1 MKTPIILTS
10 CGFLLMVSCE
20 TTNGPGSGADFDPL
34 QTPGAR
40 LPQQSHGGPGAIR
53 PGQFV
58 VATIDNTAFYNQRPG
73 AEAEADQLLNRGT
86 SMKVISTS
94 GSFFR
99 VELDSG
105 EVGFVPRV
113 MVQDPSAMADDDAGA
128 EFEIYPAGFE
138 EDPTTP
144 LPDEPT
150 DDSISPVDDTIPPVI
165 EPTPAIEPE
174 PEPEHVP
181 LPDI

>member
-1 MKTPIILTS
+1 MKTPIILSS
-10 CGFLLMVSCE
+10 CGLALMVSCD
-20 TTNGPGSGADFDPL
+20 TMNGPSPGAGFDPL
-34 QTPGAR
+34 QTPGTQLAN
-40 LPQQSHGGPGAIR
+40 QGMDGPSTIR

-73 AEAEADQLLNRGT
+73 AQAEADQLLRRGT

-113 MVQDPSAMADDDAGA
+113 MVEDPSTMADDSSA
-128 EFEIYPAGFE
+128 EFEIYPAGYDAE
-138 EDPTTP
+138 PTIPEPED
-144 LPDEPT
+144 PT
-150 DDSISPVDDTIPPVI
+150 DDSTNGSIPPVI
-165 EPTPAIEPE
+165 EPIADPTPSPAPDTG
-174 PEPEHVP
+174 HVP

>member
-10 CGFLLMVSCE
+10 SGLLLMVSCE
-20 TTNGPGSGADFDPL
+20 TMNEPLSGSGFDPL
-34 QTPGAR
+34 QTPGAQ
-40 LPQQSHGGPGAIR
+40 LADQGTGGQRAIR

-58 VATIDNTAFYNQRPG
+58 VAGMNNTAFYNQRPG
-73 AEAEADQLLNRGT
+73 AEAEADQLLSRGT
-86 SMKVISTS
+86 SMRVISTS

-113 MVQDPSAMADDDAGA
+113 MVEDPSAMADDSD
-128 EFEIYPAGFE
+128 ENFELYPAGFDE
-138 EDPTTP
+138 EPLAP
-144 LPDEPT
+144 LPEEPS
-150 DDSISPVDDTIPPVI
+150 DGSIPDVI
-165 EPTPAIEPE
+165 EPVPEPLLEPSPEPA

>member
-1 MKTPIILTS
+1 MKTPIILSS
-10 CGFLLMVSCE
+10 CGLALMVSCD
-20 TTNGPGSGADFDPL
+20 TMNRPSPGAGFDPL
-34 QTPGAR
+34 QTPGTQLAS
-40 LPQQSHGGPGAIR
+40 QSVDGPRTIR

-73 AEAEADQLLNRGT
+73 AQAEADQLLRRGT

-113 MVQDPSAMADDDAGA
+113 MVEDPSTLADDSSS
-128 EFEIYPAGFE
+128 EFDIHPAGFDAE
-138 EDPTTP
+138 PTIPEAEDPT
-144 LPDEPT
+144 DG
-150 DDSISPVDDTIPPVI
+150 SIPPVI
-165 EPTPAIEPE
+165 EPIPDPTPSPT
-174 PEPEHVP
+174 PDTGHVP